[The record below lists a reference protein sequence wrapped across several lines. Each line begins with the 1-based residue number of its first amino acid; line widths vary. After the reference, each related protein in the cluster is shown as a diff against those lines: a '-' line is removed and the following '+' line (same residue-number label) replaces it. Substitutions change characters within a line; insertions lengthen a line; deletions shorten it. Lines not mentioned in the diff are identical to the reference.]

1 MYEEEIKILRDQLTL
16 DMDDIMRIEKLN
28 LLRYYLSEKEKI
40 DKVTKVKYV
49 EEKDNL
55 EYSES
60 IEIAIILSER
70 LNEMIMLNKD
80 NYKLIEKLYKILQE
94 NYYYLARYLFN
105 YFAVA
110 MEFGIEKAKQF
121 LAPRTCVLNYVNWE
135 LTKFYYK
142 DRAVMTISMP
152 QGTGKEQPLSSKI
165 LTPNGWI
172 TMGEVKVGTKV
183 ISASGKPCN
192 VTGVY
197 PKGIKDVYRV
207 TFDDNTYVDCGLEHL
222 WEVKTSDDRR
232 RKKGPRIVNT
242 KQMLGNYI
250 LGKNSKRPYHNYSVR
265 LVKPIEYSSKLS
277 KDDISPYIIGALIGD
292 GGLSHKI
299 IKFTSNDQEIIDR
312 IKKELPKTDQI
323 KKYNCGKYDY
333 GISKKQDGRNDKGY
347 PLKCH
352 THKKLREYGL
362 FGKKSNQKFIPLKYL
377 YGSISERIALL
388 QGLMDTDGW
397 TDKRDCNCEL
407 DTVSEQLCYD
417 MLELIRSLGGKA
429 TYSTKTGRY
438 TDKNGN
444 KKECQKVYRIYF
456 SININPFYLK
466 RKAEKFSKPQFNYQ
480 KIITKIEKVRQEEC
494 QCIMVDDEEHLYVT
508 DGYTLTHNTE
518 SGKRFMAFAVGN
530 NPNLPNMMVSY
541 SASIA
546 KDKFYNGIMAL
557 YDDEMGNFRKIF
569 PEVKL
574 IYKSAETLSLDFRDD
589 NKSTVHSEYSLYCAG
604 FDGSITGRTRAHNI
618 LYVDDLVKDI
628 EEASN
633 KDIMDKKWT
642 EFTGTLKKRMQ
653 GHCKLLL
660 VGTIFSIN
668 DPLSRLIE
676 YYKSKDNKRI
686 KIIKIP
692 GLNENGESNFNY
704 GYGFA
709 ITTEMFLED
718 KDLMDAVS
726 FECLIQQNPIERDGI
741 LFDEEEFR
749 KFKEYLR
756 DETYERT
763 VASVD
768 VAWGG
773 GDSLSMPIVDEHKNG
788 DCPLIDVYF
797 SKDTKENTIP
807 QVVGKIIEHHIT
819 YVFFEANNG
828 GDMYAEAVEK
838 ELKEKGINDCY
849 IDYGKAPTTKAK
861 LDRILA
867 QQGAIKGSIA
877 STYRLLIKFRDAIR
891 GNRMYNDFLNELFRF
906 SQNLKKQGKQH
917 DDSPDSLASLFT
929 NVLKN
934 ENNRAGAYSH
944 YSRKDLGI

>member
-1 MYEEEIKILRDQLTL
+1 MYEEEIKTLRSQLEL
-16 DMDDIMRIEKLN
+16 NMDDIMRVQKLN
-28 LLRYYLSEKEKI
+28 LLRYYLSKNEDENKI
-40 DKVTKVKYV
+40 TKVEYV

-55 EYSES
+55 KYCES
-60 IEIAIILSER
+60 IRIAIILSER
-70 LNEMIMLNKD
+70 LNEMIMLNKSD
-80 NYKLIEKLYKILQE
+80 IKLIEELYRILQE
-94 NYYYLARYLFN
+94 NYYYLAKYLFN

-110 MEFGIEKAKQF
+110 MEFGIEKSKQF
-121 LAPRTCVLNYVNWE
+121 LAPRTCVLNYINWE

-152 QGTGKEQPLSSKI
+152 QGTGK
-165 LTPNGWI
+165 
-172 TMGEVKVGTKV
+172 
-183 ISASGKPCN
+183 
-192 VTGVY
+192 
-197 PKGIKDVYRV
+197 
-207 TFDDNTYVDCGLEHL
+207 
-222 WEVKTSDDRR
+222 
-232 RKKGPRIVNT
+232 
-242 KQMLGNYI
+242 
-250 LGKNSKRPYHNYSVR
+250 
-265 LVKPIEYSSKLS
+265 
-277 KDDISPYIIGALIGD
+277 
-292 GGLSHKI
+292 
-299 IKFTSNDQEIIDR
+299 
-312 IKKELPKTDQI
+312 
-323 KKYNCGKYDY
+323 
-333 GISKKQDGRNDKGY
+333 
-347 PLKCH
+347 
-352 THKKLREYGL
+352 
-362 FGKKSNQKFIPLKYL
+362 
-377 YGSISERIALL
+377 
-388 QGLMDTDGW
+388 
-397 TDKRDCNCEL
+397 
-407 DTVSEQLCYD
+407 
-417 MLELIRSLGGKA
+417 
-429 TYSTKTGRY
+429 
-438 TDKNGN
+438 
-444 KKECQKVYRIYF
+444 
-456 SININPFYLK
+456 
-466 RKAEKFSKPQFNYQ
+466 
-480 KIITKIEKVRQEEC
+480 
-494 QCIMVDDEEHLYVT
+494 
-508 DGYTLTHNTE
+508 TE
-518 SGKRFMAFAVGN
+518 SGKRFMAFAIGN

-589 NKSTVHSEYSLYCAG
+589 DKRTTHSEYTLYCAG

-618 LYVDDLVKDI
+618 LYIDDLVKDI

-660 VGTIFSIN
+660 VGTVFSIN

-676 YYKSKDNKRI
+676 YYKTKESNRI

-741 LFDEEEFR
+741 LFSEEECRTFIEYKR
-749 KFKEYLR
+749 DKEYQ
-756 DETYERT
+756 RT

-773 GDSLSMPIVDEHKNG
+773 GDSLSMPIVDEFENG
-788 DCPLIDVYF
+788 DCPLIDVYL
-797 SKDTKENTIP
+797 SKAAKEDTIP

-819 YVFFEANNG
+819 HVFFEANNG
-828 GDMYAEAVEK
+828 GDMYAEAVK
-838 ELKEKGINDCY
+838 QELAKKGIKDCY
-849 IDYGKAPTTKAK
+849 IESGKAPTTKIK

-867 QQGAIKGSIA
+867 QQGAIRGSIA
-877 STYRLLIKFRDAIR
+877 SRYRLLIKTRSAIR

-917 DDSPDSLASLFT
+917 DDVPDSLASLFT

-934 ENNRAGAYSH
+934 DNNRVGAYSH
-944 YSRKDLGI
+944 YSRQDLGI

>member
-1 MYEEEIKILRDQLTL
+1 MYEEEIKTLREQLKL
-16 DMDDIMRIEKLN
+16 NMDDVMRIEKLN
-28 LLRYYLSEKEKI
+28 LLRYYLGEKEK
-40 DKVTKVKYV
+40 DEKVIKVEYV

-55 EYSES
+55 KYSES
-60 IEIAIILSER
+60 VEISIILSER
-70 LNEMIMLNKD
+70 LNQMIMLNKND
-80 NYKLIEKLYKILQE
+80 YKLIEKLYQILQE

-110 MEFGIEKAKQF
+110 MEFGIEKSKQF

-152 QGTGKEQPLSSKI
+152 QGTGK
-165 LTPNGWI
+165 
-172 TMGEVKVGTKV
+172 
-183 ISASGKPCN
+183 
-192 VTGVY
+192 
-197 PKGIKDVYRV
+197 
-207 TFDDNTYVDCGLEHL
+207 
-222 WEVKTSDDRR
+222 
-232 RKKGPRIVNT
+232 
-242 KQMLGNYI
+242 
-250 LGKNSKRPYHNYSVR
+250 
-265 LVKPIEYSSKLS
+265 
-277 KDDISPYIIGALIGD
+277 
-292 GGLSHKI
+292 
-299 IKFTSNDQEIIDR
+299 
-312 IKKELPKTDQI
+312 
-323 KKYNCGKYDY
+323 
-333 GISKKQDGRNDKGY
+333 
-347 PLKCH
+347 
-352 THKKLREYGL
+352 
-362 FGKKSNQKFIPLKYL
+362 
-377 YGSISERIALL
+377 
-388 QGLMDTDGW
+388 
-397 TDKRDCNCEL
+397 
-407 DTVSEQLCYD
+407 
-417 MLELIRSLGGKA
+417 
-429 TYSTKTGRY
+429 
-438 TDKNGN
+438 
-444 KKECQKVYRIYF
+444 
-456 SININPFYLK
+456 
-466 RKAEKFSKPQFNYQ
+466 
-480 KIITKIEKVRQEEC
+480 
-494 QCIMVDDEEHLYVT
+494 
-508 DGYTLTHNTE
+508 TE
-518 SGKRFMAFAVGN
+518 TGKRFMAFAIGN
-530 NPNLPNMMVSY
+530 NPSLPNMMVSY

-569 PEVKL
+569 PEVNL
-574 IYKSAETLSLDFRDD
+574 IYKSAETLSLDFRND
-589 NKSTVHSEYSLYCAG
+589 KKTTVHSEYSLYCAG

-618 LYVDDLVKDI
+618 LYIDDLVKDI

-676 YYKSKDNKRI
+676 YYKSKDSKRI

-741 LFDEEEFR
+741 LFNEEECR
-749 KFKEYLR
+749 KFKEYER

-763 VASVD
+763 VATVD

-788 DCPLIDVYF
+788 DCPLIDVYI
-797 SKDTKENTIP
+797 SKGPKEETIP
-807 QVVGKIIEHHIT
+807 KVVAKIIENHIT

-828 GDMYAEAVEK
+828 GDMYAEAVKE
-838 ELKEKGINDCY
+838 ELKKKGVNDCY
-849 IDYGKAPTTKAK
+849 IDSGKAPTTKSK

-867 QQGAIKGSIA
+867 QQGAIKGALA
-877 STYRLLIKFRDAIR
+877 STYRLLIKYRDAIR

-917 DDSPDSLASLFT
+917 DDVPDSLASLFT

-934 ENNRAGAYSH
+934 ENNRVGAYSH

>member
-1 MYEEEIKILRDQLTL
+1 MYEEEIKTLRSQLEL
-16 DMDDIMRIEKLN
+16 DMDDVMRIEKLN
-28 LLRYYLSEKEKI
+28 LLRYYLSEKEKNEKI
-40 DKVTKVKYV
+40 TKVEYN

-55 EYSES
+55 QYSES
-60 IEIAIILSER
+60 IRIAIILSER

-152 QGTGKEQPLSSKI
+152 QGTGK
-165 LTPNGWI
+165 
-172 TMGEVKVGTKV
+172 
-183 ISASGKPCN
+183 
-192 VTGVY
+192 
-197 PKGIKDVYRV
+197 
-207 TFDDNTYVDCGLEHL
+207 
-222 WEVKTSDDRR
+222 
-232 RKKGPRIVNT
+232 
-242 KQMLGNYI
+242 
-250 LGKNSKRPYHNYSVR
+250 
-265 LVKPIEYSSKLS
+265 
-277 KDDISPYIIGALIGD
+277 
-292 GGLSHKI
+292 
-299 IKFTSNDQEIIDR
+299 
-312 IKKELPKTDQI
+312 
-323 KKYNCGKYDY
+323 
-333 GISKKQDGRNDKGY
+333 
-347 PLKCH
+347 
-352 THKKLREYGL
+352 
-362 FGKKSNQKFIPLKYL
+362 
-377 YGSISERIALL
+377 
-388 QGLMDTDGW
+388 
-397 TDKRDCNCEL
+397 
-407 DTVSEQLCYD
+407 
-417 MLELIRSLGGKA
+417 
-429 TYSTKTGRY
+429 
-438 TDKNGN
+438 
-444 KKECQKVYRIYF
+444 
-456 SININPFYLK
+456 
-466 RKAEKFSKPQFNYQ
+466 
-480 KIITKIEKVRQEEC
+480 
-494 QCIMVDDEEHLYVT
+494 
-508 DGYTLTHNTE
+508 TE
-518 SGKRFMAFAVGN
+518 TGKRFMAFAIGN

-546 KDKFYNGIMAL
+546 KDKFYNGIISL
-557 YDDEMGNFRKIF
+557 YADEMGNYRKIF
-569 PEVKL
+569 PEVNL

-589 NKSTVHSEYSLYCAG
+589 KKTTVHSEYSLYCAG

-660 VGTIFSIN
+660 VGTVFSIN

-676 YYKSKDNKRI
+676 YYKSKDSKRI

-741 LFDEEEFR
+741 LFNEEEFR
-749 KFKEYLR
+749 KFKDYER

-797 SKDTKENTIP
+797 SKGSKEETIP
-807 QVVGKIIEHHIT
+807 QVVAKIIEHHIT

-828 GDMYAEAVEK
+828 GDMYADAVKE
-838 ELKEKGINDCY
+838 ELKKKGINDCY
-849 IDYGKAPTTKAK
+849 VDSGKAPTTKSK

-867 QQGAIKGSIA
+867 QQGAIKGALA
-877 STYRLLIKFRDAIR
+877 STYRLLIKYRDVVR

-934 ENNRAGAYSH
+934 ENSRAGAYSH

>member
-1 MYEEEIKILRDQLTL
+1 MYEEEIKTLRSQLEL
-16 DMDDIMRIEKLN
+16 NMDEIMRIEKLN
-28 LLRYYLSEKEKI
+28 LLRYYLSEEEKEE
-40 DKVTKVKYV
+40 KVTKVEYN

-55 EYSES
+55 KYSES
-60 IEIAIILSER
+60 IRIAIILSER

-80 NYKLIEKLYKILQE
+80 NYNLIEKLYKILQE

-110 MEFGIEKAKQF
+110 MEFGIEKSKQF

-152 QGTGKEQPLSSKI
+152 QG
-165 LTPNGWI
+165 
-172 TMGEVKVGTKV
+172 
-183 ISASGKPCN
+183 SGK
-192 VTGVY
+192 
-197 PKGIKDVYRV
+197 
-207 TFDDNTYVDCGLEHL
+207 
-222 WEVKTSDDRR
+222 
-232 RKKGPRIVNT
+232 
-242 KQMLGNYI
+242 
-250 LGKNSKRPYHNYSVR
+250 
-265 LVKPIEYSSKLS
+265 
-277 KDDISPYIIGALIGD
+277 
-292 GGLSHKI
+292 
-299 IKFTSNDQEIIDR
+299 
-312 IKKELPKTDQI
+312 
-323 KKYNCGKYDY
+323 
-333 GISKKQDGRNDKGY
+333 
-347 PLKCH
+347 
-352 THKKLREYGL
+352 
-362 FGKKSNQKFIPLKYL
+362 
-377 YGSISERIALL
+377 
-388 QGLMDTDGW
+388 
-397 TDKRDCNCEL
+397 
-407 DTVSEQLCYD
+407 
-417 MLELIRSLGGKA
+417 
-429 TYSTKTGRY
+429 
-438 TDKNGN
+438 
-444 KKECQKVYRIYF
+444 
-456 SININPFYLK
+456 
-466 RKAEKFSKPQFNYQ
+466 
-480 KIITKIEKVRQEEC
+480 
-494 QCIMVDDEEHLYVT
+494 
-508 DGYTLTHNTE
+508 TE
-518 SGKRFMAFAVGN
+518 TGKRFMAFAIGN

-546 KDKFYNGIMAL
+546 KDKFYNGIISL
-557 YDDEMGNFRKIF
+557 YADEMGNYRKIF

-676 YYKSKDNKRI
+676 YYKSKDSKRI

-741 LFDEEEFR
+741 LFNEEEFR
-749 KFKEYLR
+749 KFKDYER

-797 SKDTKENTIP
+797 SKGSKEETIP
-807 QVVGKIIEHHIT
+807 HVVAKIIEHHIT

-828 GDMYAEAVEK
+828 GDMYADAVKE
-838 ELKEKGINDCY
+838 ELKKKGINDCY
-849 IDYGKAPTTKAK
+849 VDSGKAPTTKSK

-867 QQGAIKGSIA
+867 QQGAIKGALA
-877 STYRLLIKFRDAIR
+877 STYRLLIKYRDVIR

-934 ENNRAGAYSH
+934 ENSRAGAYSH
-944 YSRKDLGI
+944 YSRKDLAI

>member
-1 MYEEEIKILRDQLTL
+1 MYEEEIKTLRSQLEL

-28 LLRYYLSEKEKI
+28 LLRYYLSEKEKNE
-40 DKVTKVKYV
+40 KVTKVEYN

-55 EYSES
+55 QYSES
-60 IEIAIILSER
+60 IRIAIILSER

-80 NYKLIEKLYKILQE
+80 DYKLIEKLYKILQE

-110 MEFGIEKAKQF
+110 MELGIEKAKQF

-152 QGTGKEQPLSSKI
+152 QGTGK
-165 LTPNGWI
+165 
-172 TMGEVKVGTKV
+172 
-183 ISASGKPCN
+183 
-192 VTGVY
+192 
-197 PKGIKDVYRV
+197 
-207 TFDDNTYVDCGLEHL
+207 
-222 WEVKTSDDRR
+222 
-232 RKKGPRIVNT
+232 
-242 KQMLGNYI
+242 
-250 LGKNSKRPYHNYSVR
+250 
-265 LVKPIEYSSKLS
+265 
-277 KDDISPYIIGALIGD
+277 
-292 GGLSHKI
+292 
-299 IKFTSNDQEIIDR
+299 
-312 IKKELPKTDQI
+312 
-323 KKYNCGKYDY
+323 
-333 GISKKQDGRNDKGY
+333 
-347 PLKCH
+347 
-352 THKKLREYGL
+352 
-362 FGKKSNQKFIPLKYL
+362 
-377 YGSISERIALL
+377 
-388 QGLMDTDGW
+388 
-397 TDKRDCNCEL
+397 
-407 DTVSEQLCYD
+407 
-417 MLELIRSLGGKA
+417 
-429 TYSTKTGRY
+429 
-438 TDKNGN
+438 
-444 KKECQKVYRIYF
+444 
-456 SININPFYLK
+456 
-466 RKAEKFSKPQFNYQ
+466 
-480 KIITKIEKVRQEEC
+480 
-494 QCIMVDDEEHLYVT
+494 
-508 DGYTLTHNTE
+508 TE
-518 SGKRFMAFAVGN
+518 TCKRFMAFAIGN

-546 KDKFYNGIMAL
+546 KDKFYNGIISL
-557 YDDEMGNFRKIF
+557 YADEMGNYRKIF
-569 PEVKL
+569 PEVNL

-589 NKSTVHSEYSLYCAG
+589 KKTTVHSEYSLYCAG

-676 YYKSKDNKRI
+676 YYKSKDSKRI

-741 LFDEEEFR
+741 LFNEEEFR
-749 KFKEYLR
+749 KFKDYER

-797 SKDTKENTIP
+797 SKGSKEETIP
-807 QVVGKIIEHHIT
+807 QVVAKIIEHHIT

-828 GDMYAEAVEK
+828 GDMYADAVKE
-838 ELKEKGINDCY
+838 ELKKKGINDCY
-849 IDYGKAPTTKAK
+849 VDSGKAPTTKSK

-867 QQGAIKGSIA
+867 QQGAIKGALA
-877 STYRLLIKFRDAIR
+877 STYRLLIKYRDVVR